1 VQVNLSTILPIPVET
16 AWDLVQTT
24 ALLEHVSAPLL
35 RFVPIEPRAL
45 PSVWSECAYHVRVL
59 LFGAIPMGEQWID
72 VSRLAAG
79 PDSFQLRD
87 NGWGSLARRWDHLI
101 TIDPVGPGTCR
112 YTDRVDIAAG
122 VLTPLIWA
130 FAQLL
135 YRHRQRRWRVLAADR
150 KLELA

>member
-1 VQVNLSTILPIPVET
+1 MRVSLSTILPISAEA

-24 ALLEHVSAPLL
+24 ASLEHVSAPLL
-35 RFVPIEPRAL
+35 NFVPIEPRAF
-45 PSVWSECAYHVRVL
+45 PAVWSERAYHVRVL

-72 VSRLAAG
+72 VSRLATG
-79 PDSFQLRD
+79 PDGFKLRD
-87 NGWGSLARRWDHLI
+87 NGRGSLARRWDHLI
-101 TIDPVGPGTCR
+101 SIAPLGPGTCR

-122 VLTPLIWA
+122 VLTPMIWA

-135 YRHRQRRWRVLAADR
+135 YRHRQRRWRALAADR